1 VTPSFSFLTI
11 VSDED
16 DGMEEGTM
24 AVLGPG
30 GAAAAIESGE
40 RRRSSS
46 ILLTSFTHAIFSPTG
61 SVRQV
66 DSTMPGSNILRLL
79 LGDARFFLGRPAL
92 KCAPQRRPKATCPCP
107 ACVRAHPRH
116 VELALPL
123 PCLCWIPLLS

>member
-1 VTPSFSFLTI
+1 MLRERRLEEGGPASFSFLTI
-11 VSDED
+11 ASDED

-46 ILLTSFTHAIFSPTG
+46 ILTSSLARISLTSFTHAIFSPTG

-66 DSTMPGSNILRLL
+66 DSTIPGS
-79 LGDARFFLGRPAL
+79 
-92 KCAPQRRPKATCPCP
+92 CM
-107 ACVRAHPRH
+107 
-116 VELALPL
+116 
-123 PCLCWIPLLS
+123 